1 MIRSSSFYSVVE
13 LVIIIMAKFA
23 CCIDNVLAA
32 KILAAINLVIAVLT
46 FVHKVIEMVREK
58 ELAESNDFFD
68 KWQRFFLLLWAVM
81 GIIDDII
88 LMVGSFK
95 KSRCVLIVWMII
107 AAILTIILGG
117 QFVWNFSA
125 ETRYSPE
132 DYVIQLAI
140 FGFNVWTLFVVS
152 GAIKEIREGA

>member
-46 FVHKVIEMVREK
+46 FVYKVIEMVKEN

-107 AAILTIILGG
+107 AAILTIIACIL
-117 QFVWNFSA
+117 FLWNFSA
-125 ETRYSPE
+125 VKGYSPE
-132 DYVIQLAI
+132 DYVSQLATI
-140 FGFNVWTLFVVS
+140 GFNVWTLFVVG